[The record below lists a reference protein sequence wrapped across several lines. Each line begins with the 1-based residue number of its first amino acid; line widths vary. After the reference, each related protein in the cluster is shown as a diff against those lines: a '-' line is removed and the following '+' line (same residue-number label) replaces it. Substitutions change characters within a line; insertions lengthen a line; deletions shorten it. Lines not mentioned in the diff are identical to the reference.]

1 MVETPG
7 GDSPVNTKHL
17 YNIYT
22 TTAKVGPTLYKCYT
36 NVFCLLGHGFT
47 LTLLLLAFG
56 ELDLHPKKRQHH
68 TCAIYLIINICM

>member
-22 TTAKVGPTLYKCYT
+22 TTAKVIEVGPTLYKCYT

-47 LTLLLLAFG
+47 FDVITAG
-56 ELDLHPKKRQHH
+56 VW
-68 TCAIYLIINICM
+68 